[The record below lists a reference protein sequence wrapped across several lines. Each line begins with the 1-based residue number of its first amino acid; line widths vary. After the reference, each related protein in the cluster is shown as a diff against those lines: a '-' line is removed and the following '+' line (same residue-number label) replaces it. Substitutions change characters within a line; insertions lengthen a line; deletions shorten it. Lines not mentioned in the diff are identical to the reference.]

1 MDQSA
6 GSRSESDDI
15 SVSGAGEPP
24 AAKKV
29 KQCGPTSA
37 ELKPGD
43 VNGTFHPSGPK
54 FLNVWLWKHYK
65 LSPRANCDKW
75 ALCAL
80 CQKWIPRS
88 DGSTTRMKKHLID
101 VYNMYV
107 GGFMHLMHAF
117 VAHPCMRN
125 DGCMRFLC
133 YSEEPAKQTDSK
145 GVASAQGRG

>member
-1 MDQSA
+1 MEQSA
-6 GSRSESDDI
+6 GPRSESDDI

-37 ELKPGD
+37 VLKPAD
-43 VNGTFHPSGPK
+43 VKGTFHPSGPK

-80 CQKWIPRS
+80 CQKE
-88 DGSTTRMKKHLID
+88 GET
-101 VYNMYV
+101 V
-107 GGFMHLMHAF
+107 GFLAVMGLLQ
-117 VAHPCMRN
+117 
-125 DGCMRFLC
+125 GC
-133 YSEEPAKQTDSK
+133 KNI
-145 GVASAQGRG
+145 

>member
-1 MDQSA
+1 MEQSA

-37 ELKPGD
+37 ELKPADGK
-43 VNGTFHPSGPK
+43 GTFHPSVPK

-65 LSPRANCDKW
+65 LSTRANCDKW

-80 CQKWIPRS
+80 CQKGGETVWIPRS
-88 DGSTTRMKKHLID
+88 DGSTTRMKKTSH
-101 VYNMYV
+101 
-107 GGFMHLMHAF
+107 
-117 VAHPCMRN
+117 
-125 DGCMRFLC
+125 
-133 YSEEPAKQTDSK
+133 
-145 GVASAQGRG
+145 